1 MIKEGYTI
9 NIGNLKVSGSAEDIR
24 RLANIYGLAAC
35 EYGHQIADEIHG
47 KHRNT
52 LITKLETEQKEIE
65 SIEKHI
71 ISTIRDSDY
80 YKEYSSK
87 MSDLI
92 DDILD
97 EIKHDKH

>member
-1 MIKEGYTI
+1 MIKEEYTI
-9 NIGNLKVSGSAEDIR
+9 NIGNLKVSGSAEDIH
-24 RLANIYGLAAC
+24 RLVNIYGLAAC
-35 EYGHQIADEIHG
+35 EYGHQIIDEIHG